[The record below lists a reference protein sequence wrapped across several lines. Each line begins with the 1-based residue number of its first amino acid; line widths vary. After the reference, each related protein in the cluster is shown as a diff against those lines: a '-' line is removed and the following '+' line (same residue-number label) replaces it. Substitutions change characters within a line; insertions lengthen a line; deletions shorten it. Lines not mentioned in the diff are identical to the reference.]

1 MKQLELR
8 IDWARTDDHIIVE
21 SLNGKIIRFH
31 EDKLKQFL
39 RVVKIFNPYVYYSA
53 DFFEKQQHIKGC
65 IK

>member
-8 IDWARTDDHIIVE
+8 IDWARTDDHIVVE

-39 RVVKIFNPYVYYSA
+39 RVVKIYLIRMFITVLISLKNNNTLKDV
-53 DFFEKQQHIKGC
+53 
-65 IK
+65 